1 MGQLDHKHEEIGQA
15 MGLQGGYPPFF
26 KLLGVTFEPLDG
38 ENLSIRIAM
47 RDELRGMSGGP
58 LQGGVVASMMD
69 MIGGIVIALELRK
82 KIEGL
87 PLEEQARKMKSVRTV
102 DLRVDY
108 IHSAKGQ
115 HFTATG
121 SLLRSGRKLAVA
133 RMELR
138 NDKDLLIA
146 VGTGT
151 YTTA

>member
-1 MGQLDHKHEEIGQA
+1 MGQLDQKDEKLGEA

-26 KLLGVTFEPLDG
+26 KLLGITYEPLG
-38 ENLSIRIAM
+38 GGNLAIKIAM
-47 RDELRGMSGGP
+47 RDELTGRSGGP
-58 LQGGVVASMMD
+58 LHGGVVSTMLD
-69 MIGGIVIALELRK
+69 IIGGIVTALELK
-82 KIEGL
+82 KQIEGL
-87 PLEEQARKMKSVRTV
+87 PLEEQARKMDSVNTI

-108 IHSAKGQ
+108 IRPARGKE
-115 HFTATG
+115 FTATG

-138 NDKDLLIA
+138 NEEDLLLA